1 MRTVIHYFRRVSC
14 VVLIVAAPC
23 AIAQKS
29 VENAE
34 ARARAIVAK
43 LTLDEKI
50 AQVHGLEDGVRF
62 RYVPGV
68 PRLGVPPL
76 RITNGPAGVGH
87 GGLSRQL
94 RATALPAPISLA
106 ASWDVDLARRYG
118 LVAGQETLALGSDL
132 LESPDINIIRVPQN
146 GRAFESFSEDPYLVS
161 RLSVASIEGTQ
172 SAGALA
178 NVKHYLANNQEA
190 DRRTIDELIGERA
203 LREIYMP
210 GFEASVKEAKVA
222 SLMCAYQKVNGAFN
236 CENTPLL
243 NDVLKKEWKFKGFV
257 ISDYGAVHSTVPS
270 ALSGLDL
277 EMPVGEYYTSALK
290 TAVEQGAVP
299 VAALDDMLV
308 RRYVAM
314 MRFGMFGV
322 RPKPAALAVLEDGKA
337 AREMAEQGM
346 VLLKNE
352 SHVLPLDGSKLKSIA
367 LIGPAALRA
376 KDGGGGSSHVIP
388 LYSIE
393 PSSGIE
399 AHMPPHTRVD
409 TFDGCNIEAA
419 VAAAKAANIAIIMV
433 GDNETEGHDHPIEL
447 PAAQNELIQA
457 VAKANPKTIVVL
469 KSGSALLMP
478 WLNSVAA
485 VLEAWYPGEE
495 DGNAVAEVLF
505 GDVNPSGKLPITFPK
520 SVKDTLARDP
530 AQYPGDGHTVHYSE
544 GLEVGY
550 RWFQSHKVEPLF
562 PFGFGLSY
570 TTFSYSGL
578 TVAAGPVGTH
588 TATVRFRVT
597 NSGAVKGAEVAQVY
611 LGFPHVAAGDEAPRQ
626 LKGFRK
632 IMLAPG
638 ESREV
643 TVPLDARAFSY
654 WSVKDHD
661 WRIEPGTY
669 SIMAG
674 SSSQDVPLAGS
685 IAMQ

>member
-1 MRTVIHYFRRVSC
+1 MRPLIHYLCVSLC
-14 VVLIVAAPC
+14 LALMAAAPC
-23 AIAQKS
+23 SGAQKPA
-29 VENAE
+29 EDAE

-43 LTLDEKI
+43 MTLEEKI
-50 AQVHGLEDGVRF
+50 AQVHGIEDGVHF
-62 RYVPGV
+62 RYVPGL

-118 LVAGQETLALGSDL
+118 MIAGRETRELGSDL
-132 LESPDINIIRVPQN
+132 LESPDINIIRAPQN
-146 GRAFESFSEDPYLVS
+146 GRAFESFSEDPYLVA
-161 RLSVASIEGTQ
+161 RLAVASIEGTQ
-172 SAGALA
+172 SVGALA

-210 GFEASVKEAKVA
+210 GFEASVKEANVA

-236 CENTPLL
+236 CENGPLL
-243 NDVLKKEWKFKGFV
+243 NDVLKKEWHFKGFV

-277 EMPVGEYYTSALK
+277 EMPVGEYYSSALK

-299 VAALDDMLV
+299 IATIDDMLV
-308 RRYVAM
+308 RRYAAM

-322 RPKPAALAVLEDGKA
+322 RAKPSAVSVLEDGKA
-337 AREMAEQGM
+337 AREMVEQGM
-346 VLLKNE
+346 VLLKNKGD
-352 SHVLPLDGSKLKSIA
+352 VMPLDGNGLKSIV
-367 LIGPAALRA
+367 LIGPGALRA
-376 KDGGGGSSHVIP
+376 KTGGGGSSHVIP
-388 LYSIE
+388 VYSIE
-393 PSSGIE
+393 PSDGIE

-409 TFDGCNIEAA
+409 VLDGCSVGAA
-419 VAAAKAANIAIIMV
+419 VAAAKVANVAIVMV
-433 GDNETEGHDHPIEL
+433 GDDETEGHDHAIEL
-447 PAAQNELIQA
+447 PAAQNEMIAA
-457 VAKANPKTIVVL
+457 VAAANPKTIVVL

-495 DGNAVAEVLF
+495 DGNAVADILF
-505 GDVNPSGKLPITFPK
+505 GEVNPSGKLPLTFPK
-520 SVKDTLARDP
+520 SGRDTVARDP
-530 AQYPGDGHTVHYSE
+530 AEYPGDGHTVHYSE

-550 RWFQSHKVEPLF
+550 RWYQSHKVEPLF

-578 TVAAGPVGTH
+578 TVAAGRAGTH

-597 NSGAVKGAEVAQVY
+597 NTGKRKGAEVAQVY
-611 LGFPHVAAGDEAPRQ
+611 VAFPRIEAGDEAPRQ

-632 IMLAPG
+632 IMLSPG

-643 TVPLDARAFSY
+643 VVALDARAFSY
-654 WSVKDHD
+654 WSIKEHD
-661 WRIEPGTY
+661 WRIQPGTY
-669 SIMAG
+669 AIMAG
-674 SSSQDVPLAGS
+674 SSSQDVPLVSS
-685 IAMQ
+685 IVMQ